1 MRKFTLLAASVFIAI
16 LSLTACKELP
26 DLNQAKHRISDS
38 LFKAYPNVPGHS
50 IDLDSYPNIN
60 IVVRSKQLYNTTG
73 ENKEQITAEIG
84 AIAQSVFGTNNEL
97 DKGQVI
103 FTKDERSTDMEPADG
118 ETFPI
123 SFPKQ

>member
-97 DKGQVI
+97 DKGQLI
-103 FTKDERSTDMEPADG
+103 FTQDERGTDMDPRDG
-118 ETFPI
+118 QKYPITFTKP
-123 SFPKQ
+123 